1 MTPTAFAE
9 KYNLSVVSPGAGD
22 CRDIEGVYCGDLL
35 SLVMGRARAGDAL
48 VTVMANVNTIA
59 VGILADV
66 SCIILCEGMHFD
78 EACLRRAREQE
89 VCVLESPESSFH
101 TALKL
106 ARELGLC

>member
-1 MTPTAFAE
+1 
-9 KYNLSVVSPGAGD
+9 
-22 CRDIEGVYCGDLL
+22 
-35 SLVMGRARAGDAL
+35 
-48 VTVMANVNTIA
+48 MANVNTIA
-59 VGILADV
+59 VGVLADV